1 MIGVS
6 GMFITM
12 LNSGANF
19 GRLDAL
25 HIYLTGLWG
34 WDRVALMGLV
44 LQGGIIMCFPSIFRY
59 VNDGEVEM
67 QSEAKEQEMK
77 EYDMVDE

>member
-1 MIGVS
+1 
-6 GMFITM
+6 MFITM

-34 WDRVALMGLV
+34 WDTVAFIGLV
-44 LQGGIIMCFPSIFRY
+44 LQGGIITCFPSIFEY
-59 VNDGEVEM
+59 VNEGEVEI
-67 QSEAKEQEMK
+67 K
-77 EYDMVDE
+77 